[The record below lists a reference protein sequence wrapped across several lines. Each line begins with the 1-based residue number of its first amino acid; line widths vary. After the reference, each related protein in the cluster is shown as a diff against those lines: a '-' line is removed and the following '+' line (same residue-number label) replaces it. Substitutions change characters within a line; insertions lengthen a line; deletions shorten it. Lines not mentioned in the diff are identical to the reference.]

1 MNSMLPRLEGSMG
14 ATMSQEVETMLQ
26 SIHGLLDDN
35 VGHIKS
41 QVDTLE
47 SNVVQAIKDEKN
59 EEISLLNQKIE
70 LKELRIKELTDEN
83 SG

>member
-14 ATMSQEVETMLQ
+14 ATMSHEVETMLQ

-35 VGHIKS
+35 VSHIKS

-70 LKELRIKELTDEN
+70 LKELRI
-83 SG
+83 

>member
-70 LKELRIKELTDEN
+70 SKDLRIKELTDEN